1 MGLQKGSK
9 GNNPTGRKVGSKN
22 VATTDLKLWVKGLLE
37 KNTELF
43 EADLLELESKDRLSV
58 LQGLLKYSIPTLQS
72 VSAVDLIE
80 TEYQQLQKLLDNA
93 SPEAIDLLSAKIMEL
108 SEKNNN

>member
-1 MGLQKGSK
+1 MKGK
-9 GNNPTGRKVGSKN
+9 KTGGRVPGVPNRS
-22 VATTDLKLWVKGLLE
+22 TTDLKIWVRELLE

-43 EADLLELESKDRLSV
+43 EADLIKLKSNERLNV

-80 TEYQQLQKLLDNA
+80 TEYLQLQKLLDNA

>member
-1 MGLQKGSK
+1 MKGTK
-9 GNNPTGRKVGSKN
+9 TGGRVQGTPNRS
-22 VATTDLKLWVKGLLE
+22 TTDLKIWVRELLE

-43 EADLLELESKDRLSV
+43 EADLIKLKPNERLNV

-80 TEYQQLQKLLDNA
+80 TEYLQLQKLLDNA
-93 SPEAIDLLSAKIMEL
+93 SPEAIDLLSAKIIEL

>member
-1 MGLQKGSK
+1 
-9 GNNPTGRKVGSKN
+9 
-22 VATTDLKLWVKGLLE
+22 
-37 KNTELF
+37 
-43 EADLLELESKDRLSV
+43 
-58 LQGLLKYSIPTLQS
+58 

-80 TEYQQLQKLLDNA
+80 TEYLQLQKLLDNA

>member
-1 MGLQKGSK
+1 MKREK
-9 GNNPTGRKVGSKN
+9 TGGRGPGVPNRS
-22 VATTDLKLWVKGLLE
+22 TTDLKIWVRELLE

-43 EADLLELESKDRLSV
+43 EADLIKLKPNERLNV

-80 TEYQQLQKLLDNA
+80 TEYLQLQKLLDNA
-93 SPEAIDLLSAKIMEL
+93 SPEAIDLLSEKIMEL

>member
-1 MGLQKGSK
+1 MGLKKGQC
-9 GNNPTGRKVGSKN
+9 NNIAGRKVGSKN

-72 VSAVDLIE
+72 VSAVDLIQ
-80 TEYQQLQKLLDNA
+80 TEYLQLQKLLDNA
-93 SPEAIDLLSAKIMEL
+93 SPAVIDLLSAKIIEL